1 MVAILGRATM
11 SFDRLRPL
19 RKATAG
25 FRYTAAAAIVAAAL
39 AVSAVLEPVMDRVP
53 SAPLFAVLLAIA
65 WLFGMGP
72 ALFGAAVALVP
83 LAYLADESH
92 PKWYV
97 DQRDIFWILL
107 FFITAL
113 ATAWLASTVRRLEDE
128 RTALLVRE
136 RAARA
141 EAEAANRAKDAFLTI
156 VSHELRSPLTAIL
169 GWCRMLRSGRLP
181 PADGDRALDTI
192 EQNTRLQA
200 KLVEDLLDV
209 SRAAAGKL
217 EIATRSVDLSAVAQ
231 HVVES
236 HRPRA
241 EAAQAHLIAVLGD
254 AERLQQVIGNLV
266 ANALKFTPAGGDVVV
281 SVRRD
286 ADIGRI
292 VVRDTGEGVDPMLL
306 PHVFDRFRQGD
317 SASRGRER
325 GLGLGLAI
333 VKYIVEAH
341 GGVVRAESAGSGAG
355 ATFTVDLPLE
365 AAKRTLT
372 SAA

>member
-1 MVAILGRATM
+1 M

-97 DQRDIFWILL
+97 DHRDIFWILL

-241 EAAQAHLIAVLGD
+241 EAAQVHLIGDVSGGVAVLGD

-306 PHVFDRFRQGD
+306 PHVFDRFQRGD
-317 SASRGRER
+317 SASRGREG

-365 AAKRTLT
+365 AAKRALT